1 MNVVIPALTELL
13 SKTDFTNLEIAT
25 KRELNNHLVQI
36 FITLSW
42 TLHYA
47 EASDCQTLMN
57 SIRTLTGGDLTA
69 FLSPYLISN
78 YFLAQLRIKPII
90 S

>member
-1 MNVVIPALTELL
+1 MVIPALTELL
-13 SKTDFTNLEIAT
+13 NKTDFTNLDIAT
-25 KRELNNHLVQI
+25 KRELTNHLVQI

-57 SIRTLTGGDLTA
+57 SIRTLTGGDLTT